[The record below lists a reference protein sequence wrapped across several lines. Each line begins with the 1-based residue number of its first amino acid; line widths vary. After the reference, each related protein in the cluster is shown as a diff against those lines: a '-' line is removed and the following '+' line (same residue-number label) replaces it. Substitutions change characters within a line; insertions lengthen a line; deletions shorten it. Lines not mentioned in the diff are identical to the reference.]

1 MAATGNLEYLPQARY
16 TIETQRHVL
25 PWWPAGG
32 GEFRAQSTDDTGWW
46 ALALTSMHALTGG
59 EAPFLDIAKLDEAY
73 IWSYWTGGDSTGGG
87 AVCGGGI
94 IVSYAKQLLELF
106 YLLSPI
112 ELASLLA
119 LRTCFFVFVNGSSH
133 S

>member
-1 MAATGNLEYLPQARY
+1 MLDYMAATGNLEYLPQARY

-94 IVSYAKQLLELF
+94 IVS
-106 YLLSPI
+106 
-112 ELASLLA
+112 
-119 LRTCFFVFVNGSSH
+119 
-133 S
+133 